1 MPRDLNVLKFWKRFQ
16 ILKGLH
22 KLKSFQSY
30 QKHSEKDFT
39 VLPYFVTELIL
50 KNVLKSMTFIFGI
63 GVKTHL
69 SWILWELTDTMELT
83 DRDTLCTGRFR
94 TRGMAIRNAPRS

>member
-1 MPRDLNVLKFWKRFQ
+1 MKFWKRFP

-22 KLKSFQSY
+22 ELKSFQSY
-30 QKHSEKDFT
+30 QKHLEKDST
-39 VLPYFVTELIL
+39 VLTYLMTEPIL
-50 KNVLKSMTFIFGI
+50 KECFKISEFYFRDWGKNPSQL
-63 GVKTHL
+63 
-69 SWILWELTDTMELT
+69 DTLELT

>member
-1 MPRDLNVLKFWKRFQ
+1 MKFWKRFQ

-22 KLKSFQSY
+22 RLKSFQSY
-30 QKHSEKDFT
+30 QKHSEKEFT
-39 VLPYFVTELIL
+39 VLVYLMTEPIL
-50 KNVLKSMTFIFGI
+50 KECFKISEFYFRDWGKNPSQL
-63 GVKTHL
+63 
-69 SWILWELTDTMELT
+69 DTMELT

>member
-1 MPRDLNVLKFWKRFQ
+1 MKFWKRFP

-22 KLKSFQSY
+22 ELKSFQSY

-39 VLPYFVTELIL
+39 VLTYFVTEPIL
-50 KNVLKSMTFIFGI
+50 KNALKPMNFIFRDWG
-63 GVKTHL
+63 KNPSQL
-69 SWILWELTDTMELT
+69 DTLELT

>member
-1 MPRDLNVLKFWKRFQ
+1 MKFKDSENLNVLKLWKIPE

-22 KLKSFQSY
+22 KLKSFQSH
-30 QKHSEKDFT
+30 QKFSENDFT
-39 VLPYFVTELIL
+39 ALAYSVSEPIF
-50 KNVLKSMTFIFGI
+50 KNVLKSMNFIFRDWG
-63 GVKTHL
+63 KNPSQL
-69 SWILWELTDTMELT
+69 DTMELT